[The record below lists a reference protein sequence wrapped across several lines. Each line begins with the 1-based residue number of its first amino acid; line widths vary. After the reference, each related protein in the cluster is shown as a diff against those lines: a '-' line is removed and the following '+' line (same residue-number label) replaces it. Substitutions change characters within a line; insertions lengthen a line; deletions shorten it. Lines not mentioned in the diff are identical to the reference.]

1 MAYINKSF
9 SKKISADYAAAQ
21 KMRSAVIG
29 ASNEALGLAK
39 QAIFAFHRDDKKAG
53 LELLTKTEQILF
65 DLGKKFA
72 GEDFEAQGAY
82 SAALEEY
89 VEAKEF
95 SRFVL
100 GEDLGPIREV
110 RVGTTTYL
118 GGICDVAGEILRKQ
132 IAYATERDEKGVVR
146 AKEAIAEI
154 MSWLISMNLTGY
166 LRTKFDQAKQAM
178 RKSEEIL
185 YEFKL
190 RNK

>member
-1 MAYINKSF
+1 MCLNQKF
-9 SKKISADYAAAQ
+9 TKKISDEYAGAQ

-39 QAIFAFHRDDKKAG
+39 QAIFAFHRDDTKSG
-53 LELLTKTEQILF
+53 LELLLQVERILA

-82 SAALEEY
+82 AAALEEY

-95 SRFVL
+95 GRFVMGEEL
-100 GEDLGPIREV
+100 GSIKEV
-110 RVGTTTYL
+110 KVGTASYL
-118 GGICDVAGEILRKQ
+118 GGISDVTGEILRKQ
-132 IAYATERDEKGVVR
+132 IAYATARNEREVAR
-146 AKEAIAEI
+146 AKDAIAEI
-154 MSWLISMNLTGY
+154 MGWLISMNLTGY

-185 YEFKL
+185 YEYKL
-190 RNK
+190 RNR

>member
-1 MAYINKSF
+1 MYLNQKF
-9 SKKISADYAAAQ
+9 TKKISADYAGAQ

-39 QAIFAFHRDDKKAG
+39 QAIFAFHRDDKKAALG
-53 LELLTKTEQILF
+53 LLVQVEKILA

-95 SRFVL
+95 GRFVL
-100 GEDLGPIREV
+100 GEEIGPIKEV
-110 RVGTTTYL
+110 GVGTVSYL
-118 GGICDVAGEILRKQ
+118 GGICDVTGEILRKQ
-132 IAYATERDEKGVVR
+132 IAYATARQEKEVVR

-154 MSWLISMNLTGY
+154 MSWLISMNLSGY

>member
-1 MAYINKSF
+1 MLNKQF
-9 SKKISADYAAAQ
+9 TKKISADYAGSQ

-29 ASNEALGLAK
+29 ASNEALGLSK
-39 QAIFAFHRDDKKAG
+39 QAIFAFHRDDKKSALG
-53 LELLTKTEQILF
+53 LLSQVEKILA

-95 SRFVL
+95 GRFVL
-100 GEDLGPIREV
+100 GEGLGYIKEV
-110 RVGTTTYL
+110 KVGTTSYL
-118 GGICDVAGEILRKQ
+118 GGICDVTGEILRKQ
-132 IAYATERDEKGVVR
+132 IAYATARDEAGVVR

-154 MSWLISMNLTGY
+154 MGWFISMNLTGY